1 MKNIVLMVTLMVST
15 IYADLSMDQIR
26 DMVQKIHDPR
36 EGISLETLKET
47 QEPFVRLQEE
57 NNVTTFVIPID
68 KKVTKIILNAI
79 LNKTAFINGKWRGI
93 DDNISGYTLK
103 YIGKKGVLLRNDNQI
118 KKVFLHTKRENFIT
132 IKEGE

>member
-1 MKNIVLMVTLMVST
+1 MVST

>member
-1 MKNIVLMVTLMVST
+1 MKNIVLMVTVMVST

-26 DMVQKIHDPR
+26 QMVQKIHDPR

-68 KKVTKIILNAI
+68 KKVTKIVLNAI

-103 YIGKKGVLLRNDNQI
+103 YIGKKGVVLRNDNQI

>member
-1 MKNIVLMVTLMVST
+1 MKNIILAITIMTSI

-26 DMVQKIHDPR
+26 NMVQNIHDKR
-36 EGISLETLKET
+36 EGISLEKLKGT
-47 QEPFVRLQEE
+47 QDPFVRLQEE
-57 NNVTTFVIPID
+57 NNVTTFVIPVEKED
-68 KKVTKIILNAI
+68 SKLVLNAI

-103 YIGKKGVLLRNDNQI
+103 YIGKKGVVLRNDNQI
-118 KKVFLHTKRENFIT
+118 KKLFLHTKRENFIT

>member
-1 MKNIVLMVTLMVST
+1 MKNIVLMVTVMVST

-26 DMVQKIHDPR
+26 QMVQKIHDPR

-79 LNKTAFINGKWRGI
+79 LNKTAFINGKWRSI

-103 YIGKKGVLLRNDNQI
+103 YIGKKGVVLRNDNQI

>member
-1 MKNIVLMVTLMVST
+1 MKNIVLMVTVMVST

-26 DMVQKIHDPR
+26 QMVQKIHDPR

-103 YIGKKGVLLRNDNQI
+103 YIGKKGVVLRNDNQI